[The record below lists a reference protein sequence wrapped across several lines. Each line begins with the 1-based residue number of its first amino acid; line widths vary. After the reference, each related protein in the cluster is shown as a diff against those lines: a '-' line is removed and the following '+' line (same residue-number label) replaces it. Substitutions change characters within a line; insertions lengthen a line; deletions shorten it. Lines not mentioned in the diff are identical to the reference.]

1 MPRRTE
7 FHYVKFNKP
16 FEVLCQFSPSQNRQT
31 LKDFLPVPGIYPA
44 GRLDYRTEGL
54 LLLTSNPAVAHRLT
68 DPRYDHPKT
77 YLVQVEGQVT
87 AAIQAALQEKEI
99 LPGELT
105 RTAAV
110 EIIADPD
117 LPPRIP
123 AVRNYHPTSWLKIT
137 LREGKK
143 HQIRRM
149 TAAAGF
155 PTLRLVRVSI
165 GSLVMQGLKP
175 GEWRYLSKDEVACL
189 FEELALPLS
198 SR

>member
-7 FHYVKFNKP
+7 FRYVKFNKP

-31 LKDFLPVPGIYPA
+31 LKDFIPVPGVYPA
-44 GRLDYRTEGL
+44 GRLDYRSEGL

-77 YLVQVEGQVT
+77 YLVQVEGRVT
-87 AAIQAALQEKEI
+87 EGIQAELQDKEI

-105 RTAAV
+105 RSATV
-110 EIIADPD
+110 EIIDEPE
-117 LPPRIP
+117 LPPRFP

-143 HQIRRM
+143 HQVRRM

-165 GSLVMQGLKP
+165 GGLVMQGLKS
-175 GEWRYLSKDEVACL
+175 GEWRHLSEDEVRRL
-189 FEELALPLS
+189 FNELGLTAGS
-198 SR
+198 H